1 MVEISR
7 ALEEKV
13 HSGSEEAILE
23 ESTSEWQE
31 SREFK
36 PLAPRLLHHVRK
48 TSFSNLRRSQVPQVF
63 LKLSIFFIAALCI
76 YAMQEF
82 IFFLKV
88 DMRIITHFRQS
99 QNFTFQINV

>member
-63 LKLSIFFIAALCI
+63 LKLSIFLSLH
-76 YAMQEF
+76 YAYMLRKSSF
-82 IFFLKV
+82 SFSNLTCV
-88 DMRIITHFRQS
+88 
-99 QNFTFQINV
+99 